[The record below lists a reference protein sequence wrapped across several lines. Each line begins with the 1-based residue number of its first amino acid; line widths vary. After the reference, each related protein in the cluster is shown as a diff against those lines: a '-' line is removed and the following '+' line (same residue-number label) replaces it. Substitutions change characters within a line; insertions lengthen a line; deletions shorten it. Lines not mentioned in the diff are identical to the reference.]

1 MKRSEELAEL
11 SREHHTALSLAN
23 RARQTAAGGDGA
35 AVAGMAAQVRERFGA
50 ELLPHFREEEDWLLP
65 ALAEA
70 GETPLVERTLA
81 DHGELVR
88 LAEALAVP
96 DAAVLGAFGEALTAH
111 VRFEERELF
120 PAAEAHPACLA
131 RSPKRR

>member
-70 GETPLVERTLA
+70 GEAPLVERALA
-81 DHGELVR
+81 EHAELVR
-88 LAEALAVP
+88 LAEGLATPSAAALQ
-96 DAAVLGAFGEALTAH
+96 AFGEALTAH

-131 RSPKRR
+131 RSPRRR